1 MSKAETKQTP
11 IGLLLKLSPELM
23 SRFKSLVP
31 VRQRTSVIT
40 ALVQSEVERR
50 ERELELVAR
59 QVEADSALND
69 EMSEWNVTIADG
81 IDEHVPAYDEAR

>member
-1 MSKAETKQTP
+1 MSKAETKQPP

-31 VRQRTSVIT
+31 VRQRTSVI
-40 ALVQSEVERR
+40 ASLVQSEVERR
-50 ERELELVAR
+50 ERELEHVAR
-59 QVEADSALND
+59 LVEADSTLND
-69 EMSEWNVTIADG
+69 EISAWDATIADG